1 MKLALFSVA
10 LAILLLSGCSVQ
22 PRVTSGVVD
31 WQGHSRQVGQLHQ
44 WQVQGKLGFKS
55 ANQGGTANLNWS
67 QNQQQYQLSFRG
79 PLGAGSA
86 TLIGNSTMAQLRQ
99 DNKLY
104 TDLPEK
110 LAIQLTGVPIPV
122 DALSWWARGLP
133 SPNKSEP
140 YNLVTTA
147 DGTAASFTQAGWQ
160 LAFSRYSLTPEGTLP
175 RKIIGQHGGHS
186 FKLVISRWSF
196 PDN

>member
-1 MKLALFSVA
+1 MKLTLCSAA

-22 PRVTSGVVD
+22 PRVTPEVVD
-31 WQGHSRQVGQLHQ
+31 WQGHSRQVGQLHE
-44 WQVQGKLGFKS
+44 WQLQGKLGFKS
-55 ANQGGTANLNWS
+55 ANQGGSANLHWS
-67 QNQQQYQLSFRG
+67 QNQQQYQLSLRG

-86 TLIGNSTMAQLRQ
+86 TLIGNSTIAQLRQ
-99 DNKLY
+99 DNQLY
-104 TDLPEK
+104 TGLPEN
-110 LAIQLTGVPIPV
+110 LVIQLTGVPIPV

-133 SPNKSEP
+133 CPNKSEP
-140 YNLVTTA
+140 NNLVTTA

-160 LAFSRYSLTPEGTLP
+160 LGFSRYSLTPEGALP
-175 RKIIGQHGGHS
+175 RKINGQHGDHS

>member
-1 MKLALFSVA
+1 MKLALCSAA
-10 LAILLLSGCSVQ
+10 LAILLLSACSVQ
-22 PRVTSGVVD
+22 PRVTPEVVD
-31 WQGHSRQVGQLHQ
+31 WQGHSRQVGKLHQ
-44 WQVQGKLGFKS
+44 WELQGKLGFKS
-55 ANQGGTANLNWS
+55 ANQGGSANLHWS
-67 QNQQQYQLSFRG
+67 QNQQQYHLSLRG

-86 TLIGNSTMAQLRQ
+86 NLIGNSTMAQLRQ
-99 DNKLY
+99 DNQVY
-104 TDLPEK
+104 TGLPEK

-122 DALSWWARGLP
+122 EALSWWARGLP
-133 SPNKSEP
+133 SPNKSES

-147 DGTAASFTQAGWQ
+147 DGTAVSFTQAGWH
-160 LAFSRYSLTPEGTLP
+160 LAFSHYSLTPEGTLP